1 MVEAQHPSASQ
12 RHKWLQFRLQSSP
25 FEWKPKRSKAFQ
37 WSGERLPRP
46 VPAAMK
52 CLDER
57 DATRSYNPYPQA
69 RGRNV
74 CDASFID
81 MPQQHL
87 AVASLTQNSLLR
99 MPFPILAESSLS
111 A

>member
-1 MVEAQHPSASQ
+1 
-12 RHKWLQFRLQSSP
+12 
-25 FEWKPKRSKAFQ
+25 
-37 WSGERLPRP
+37 
-46 VPAAMK
+46 MK